1 MPLNVNYKEASET
14 QDLSAGEYEVIIKY
28 VSMDVTKT
36 NNTAYISVVLIIRND
51 VDQPCKNK
59 HIWYKLW
66 KRKTPSPADK
76 GCGGFS
82 SKQIQTLSKSAKLA
96 DGASYE
102 GLDDWFAALQN
113 RLIRVTVK
121 IDETYGPEVAYVNES
136 KFPDCKHVFKNIN
149 AEASRAS
156 GYDPEEDP
164 DLPF

>member
-14 QDLSAGEYEVIIKY
+14 QDLTEGEYETIIKY
-28 VSMDVTKT
+28 ASMDVTKK
-36 NNTAYISVVLIIRND
+36 NNITYISVVLIIRND

-59 HIWYKLW
+59 HIWHKLW

-76 GCGGFS
+76 SVGGFS

-149 AEASRAS
+149 VEASGA
-156 GYDPEEDP
+156 GEYDPEDDP